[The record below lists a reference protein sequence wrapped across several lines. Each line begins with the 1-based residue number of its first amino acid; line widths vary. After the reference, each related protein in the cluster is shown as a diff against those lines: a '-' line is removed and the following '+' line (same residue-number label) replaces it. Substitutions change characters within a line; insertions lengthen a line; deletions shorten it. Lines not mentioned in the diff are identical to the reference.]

1 MAKIM
6 AGKGRKGMEKDAKPG
21 KKAMV
26 IIAIGKPKKG
36 GMKKDCK

>member
-1 MAKIM
+1 
-6 AGKGRKGMEKDAKPG
+6 MEKDAKPG